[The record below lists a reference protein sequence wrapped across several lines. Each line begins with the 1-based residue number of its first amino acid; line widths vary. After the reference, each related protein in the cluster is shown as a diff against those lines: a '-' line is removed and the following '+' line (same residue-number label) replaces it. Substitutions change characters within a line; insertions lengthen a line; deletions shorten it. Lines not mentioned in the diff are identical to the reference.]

1 MNIQEI
7 RAKRHQRTETL
18 KKNRV
23 IPMCSVYATP
33 FGLVQLSPQ
42 TEERLDAVSFNW
54 RTGFPWAGRNILVK
68 EIFDE
73 ITDAAKAAYIADNVL
88 ESY

>member
-7 RAKRHQRTETL
+7 RAKRQQRTETL
-18 KKNRV
+18 NRNKN

-33 FGLVQLSPQ
+33 FGHVKLSSQ
-42 TEERLDAVSFNW
+42 TEGRLDVVSSDW
-54 RTGFPWAGRNILVK
+54 RVYLPYAYSNSLVK

-73 ITDAAKAAYIADNVL
+73 ITDAAKAAYLREEIL